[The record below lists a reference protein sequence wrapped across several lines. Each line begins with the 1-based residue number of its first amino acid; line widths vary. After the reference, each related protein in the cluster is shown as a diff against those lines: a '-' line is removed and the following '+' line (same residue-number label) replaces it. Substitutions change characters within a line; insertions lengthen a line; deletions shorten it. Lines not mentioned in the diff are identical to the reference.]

1 MKTLIEKSIEIK
13 GIGVLNPKT
22 IFNIENENEKKHFK
36 YKSLTNISGRKLS
49 IHFKYTENDIE
60 VQDKLQMTIIKS
72 EDETEIKDFILTQIN
87 SYLA

>member
-13 GIGVLNPKT
+13 GMGVLNPKT

-72 EDETEIKDFILTQIN
+72 EDETEIKDFILTEIN
-87 SYLA
+87 NYLA